1 MDDDGAADGSSG
13 SGGILGRPTDSAD
26 SEEGGTE
33 LGRRAMVGLIP
44 ALPGL
49 NFEDVRSR
57 FMEHRESRPAAMESA
72 LGGSIF
78 NNFWLGGSEF
88 SGFCR
93 SDVLQK
99 KLLLLGLIT

>member
-1 MDDDGAADGSSG
+1 MDDDGAAEGSVG
-13 SGGILGRPTDSAD
+13 SGGMLGALTDSAD

-33 LGRRAMVGLIP
+33 LGRRAMVGSIP

-49 NFEDVRSR
+49 NLEDVRSR
-57 FMEHRESRPAAMESA
+57 FMEHRGSRPAAMVSA

-88 SGFCR
+88 AGFCR

-99 KLLLLGLIT
+99 KLL